1 MGGTAT
7 GLGSPADTRHIEQG
21 QIPRMSTTV
30 IALVGAT
37 AVGKSA
43 VAVELARRIGGE
55 IINADSRQVYRGMA
69 IGTGMP
75 SEEDRGGV
83 PHHLYGISEPDDD
96 FSLGRFL
103 TAAKCAIKGIS
114 ERAKTPIVVGGTGQY
129 VWALLEGWNV
139 PEVAPNPD
147 LREELMERAE
157 ADGRDA
163 LHEELR
169 HLDPAA
175 AEFIHPNNLIRIVRA
190 LEVVR
195 TTGRPFSEQRTQTA
209 PPWDIQL
216 SGISMER
223 EALDARIEQRVDSQ
237 LEAGWVEEV
246 RALLAAGYSPSLSS
260 FRSIGYREIAAH
272 IEGGMPFYEMRQ
284 TIVNKTRRFARTQ
297 FAWFRSDDE
306 RIAWIDA
313 SEDSERLAEQAQAAL
328 GL

>member
-1 MGGTAT
+1 MNR
-7 GLGSPADTRHIEQG
+7 P
-21 QIPRMSTTV
+21 V

-43 VAVELARRIGGE
+43 AAAALARRIDGE

-75 SEEDRGGV
+75 SEDEQCGV

-103 TAAKCAIKGIS
+103 SAAGCAIQDIH
-114 ERAKTPIVVGGTGQY
+114 ERGKTPIVVGGTGQY

-147 LREELMERAE
+147 LRQELMERAE
-157 ADGRDA
+157 ADGRHA

-169 HLDPAA
+169 RLDPAA
-175 AEFIHPNNLIRIVRA
+175 AELIHPNNLIRTVRA

-209 PPWDIQL
+209 PPWDIRIF
-216 SGISMER
+216 GVSMER
-223 EALDARIEQRVDSQ
+223 EALDERIEQRVDRQ
-237 LEAGWVEEV
+237 LQAGWIDEV

-260 FRSIGYREIAAH
+260 FRSIGYREISAY
-272 IEGGMPFYEMRQ
+272 IEGRMPFDDMRQ
-284 TIVNKTRRFARTQ
+284 TIVSKTRRFARTQ
-297 FAWFRSDDE
+297 FAWFGADDE
-306 RIAWIDA
+306 RITWVDA
-313 SEDSERLAEQAQAAL
+313 EEATAL
-328 GL
+328 NLTLSQREKG

>member
-1 MGGTAT
+1 MGT
-7 GLGSPADTRHIEQG
+7 P
-21 QIPRMSTTV
+21 V

-43 VAVELARRIGGE
+43 TAVELARRIGGE

-69 IGTGMP
+69 IGTGVP
-75 SEEDRGGV
+75 CEKERGGV

-103 TAAKCAIKGIS
+103 TAAIYAIQDIR
-114 ERAKTPIVVGGTGQY
+114 EREKTPIVVGGTGQY

-147 LREELMERAE
+147 LRQELMERAE
-157 ADGRDA
+157 AEGRDA

-169 HLDPAA
+169 RLDPAA
-175 AEFIHPNNLIRIVRA
+175 AELIHPNNLIRTVRA

-209 PPWDIQL
+209 PPWDIRI
-216 SGISMER
+216 GGVSMER
-223 EALDARIEQRVDSQ
+223 ETLDARIEQRVDRQ
-237 LEAGWVEEV
+237 LEDGWIDEV
-246 RALLAAGYSPSLSS
+246 KNLLQQGYSPSLSS

-272 IEGGMPFYEMRQ
+272 IKSGMPFDEMRQ
-284 TIVNKTRRFARTQ
+284 TIIHKTRRFARTQ
-297 FAWFRSDDE
+297 FAWFRHDDE
-306 RIAWIDA
+306 RITWMDA
-313 SEDSERLAEQAQAAL
+313 SEDTERLAEQIQTTL

>member
-1 MGGTAT
+1 MGT
-7 GLGSPADTRHIEQG
+7 P
-21 QIPRMSTTV
+21 V

-43 VAVELARRIGGE
+43 AAVALARRIDGE

-75 SEEDRGGV
+75 SEEERGGI

-103 TAAKCAIKGIS
+103 TSAKCAIQDIH

-139 PEVAPNPD
+139 PEVAPDPA
-147 LREELMERAE
+147 LRQELMERAE
-157 ADGRDA
+157 VDGRDA

-169 HLDPAA
+169 RLDPAA
-175 AEFIHPNNLIRIVRA
+175 AELIHPNNLIRIVRA

-195 TTGRPFSEQRTQTA
+195 TTGRPFSEQRTQTT
-209 PPWDIQL
+209 PPWDALI
-216 SGISMER
+216 SGVSMER
-223 EALDARIEQRVDSQ
+223 EALDARIERRVDRQ
-237 LEAGWVEEV
+237 LEAGWIDEV
-246 RALLAAGYSPSLSS
+246 KDLLKQGYSPSLSS

-272 IEGGMPFYEMRQ
+272 IEGRMPWDEMRQ
-284 TIVNKTRRFARTQ
+284 TIVSKTRRFARTQ
-297 FAWFRSDDE
+297 FAWFRADDE
-306 RIAWIDA
+306 RITWFDVTKQPNVAKTTEAIL
-313 SEDSERLAEQAQAAL
+313 E
-328 GL
+328 GLELRGFPLSRE

>member
-1 MGGTAT
+1 MGT
-7 GLGSPADTRHIEQG
+7 P
-21 QIPRMSTTV
+21 V

-43 VAVELARRIGGE
+43 AAVALARRIDGE
-55 IINADSRQVYRGMA
+55 IINADSRQVYRGMR

-75 SEEDRGGV
+75 SEEERGGI

-103 TAAKCAIKGIS
+103 SAATRAIQDIQ
-114 ERAKTPIVVGGTGQY
+114 ERGKTPIVVGGTGQY

-147 LREELMERAE
+147 LRQELMERAE

-175 AEFIHPNNLIRIVRA
+175 AELIHPNNLIRTVRA

-209 PPWDIQL
+209 PPWDTRI
-216 SGISMER
+216 SGVSMER
-223 EALDARIEQRVDSQ
+223 EALDRRIELRVDRQ
-237 LEAGWVEEV
+237 LEAGWVDEV
-246 RALLAAGYSPSLSS
+246 RALLAVGYSPSLSS
-260 FRSIGYREIAAH
+260 FRSIGYREISAH
-272 IEGGMPFYEMRQ
+272 IEGRMPPDEMRQ
-284 TIVNKTRRFARTQ
+284 AIISKTRRFARTQ
-297 FAWFRSDDE
+297 FAWFRADDE
-306 RIAWIDA
+306 RITWTDA
-313 SEDSERLAEQAQAAL
+313 LENSEQLAEQIQITL

>member
-1 MGGTAT
+1 
-7 GLGSPADTRHIEQG
+7 
-21 QIPRMSTTV
+21 MSTPV

-43 VAVELARRIGGE
+43 VAVELARRIDGE

-75 SEEDRGGV
+75 SQEERGGV
-83 PHHLYGISEPDDD
+83 PHHLYGVSEPDDD

-103 TAAKCAIKGIS
+103 TAAKCAIQDIH
-114 ERAKTPIVVGGTGQY
+114 ERGKTPIVVGGTGQY

-139 PEVAPNPD
+139 PEVAPDPD
-147 LREELMERAE
+147 LRQELMERAE
-157 ADGRDA
+157 AEGRDA
-163 LHEELR
+163 LHQELR
-169 HLDPAA
+169 RLDPAA
-175 AEFIHPNNLIRIVRA
+175 AELIHPNNLIRTVRA

-209 PPWDIQL
+209 PPWDIRL

-223 EALDARIEQRVDSQ
+223 EALDARIEQRVDRQ
-237 LEAGWVEEV
+237 LETGWIDEV

-272 IEGGMPFYEMRQ
+272 IEGRMPFDEMRQ
-284 TIVNKTRRFARTQ
+284 AIIHRTRRFARTQ
-297 FAWFRSDDE
+297 FAWFRHEDE
-306 RIAWIDA
+306 RITWIDA
-313 SEDSERLAEQAQAAL
+313 SADIEQLVEQIRAAL

>member
-1 MGGTAT
+1 MGT
-7 GLGSPADTRHIEQG
+7 PI
-21 QIPRMSTTV
+21 

-43 VAVELARRIGGE
+43 AAVALARHIDGE

-75 SEEDRGGV
+75 SEEECGGV

-103 TAAKCAIKGIS
+103 SAATCAIQDIH
-114 ERAKTPIVVGGTGQY
+114 ERGKTPIVVGGTGQY

-147 LREELMERAE
+147 LRQELMERAE

-169 HLDPAA
+169 RLDPAA
-175 AEFIHPNNLIRIVRA
+175 AELIHPNNLIRTVRA
-190 LEVVR
+190 LEVIN

-209 PPWDIQL
+209 PPWDIHIT
-216 SGISMER
+216 GISMER
-223 EALDARIEQRVDSQ
+223 EELDERIERRVDRQ
-237 LEAGWVEEV
+237 LEAGWVDEV
-246 RALLAAGYSPSLSS
+246 RALLAVGYSPSLSS

-272 IEGGMPFYEMRQ
+272 IEGRMSFDDMRQ
-284 TIVNKTRRFARTQ
+284 TIVSKTRRFARTQ
-297 FAWFRSDDE
+297 FAWFRADDE
-306 RIAWIDA
+306 RITWLDA
-313 SEDSERLAEQAQAAL
+313 GENSGRLAELIQTKL

>member
-1 MGGTAT
+1 MGT
-7 GLGSPADTRHIEQG
+7 P
-21 QIPRMSTTV
+21 V

-43 VAVELARRIGGE
+43 VAVTLAQRIDGE

-69 IGTGMP
+69 IGTGIP
-75 SEEDRGGV
+75 SEDERSDV

-103 TAAKCAIKGIS
+103 TAAKCAIQDIF
-114 ERAKTPIVVGGTGQY
+114 ERAKTPILVGGTGQY

-139 PEVAPNPD
+139 PEVAPDPE
-147 LREELMERAE
+147 LRQKLMERAE
-157 ADGRDA
+157 AEGRDT

-169 HLDPAA
+169 RLDPIA
-175 AEFIHPNNLIRIVRA
+175 AELIHPNNLIRTVRA

-195 TTGRPFSEQRTQTA
+195 TTGRPFSEQRTQTP
-209 PPWDIQL
+209 PPWDTRIA
-216 SGISMER
+216 GVSMER
-223 EALDARIEQRVDSQ
+223 EALDVRIEQRVDHQ
-237 LEAGWVEEV
+237 MEAGWVDEV

-272 IEGGMPFYEMRQ
+272 IEGSVQVDEMRQ
-284 TIVNKTRRFARTQ
+284 TIISQTRRFARTQ
-297 FAWFRSDDE
+297 FAWFRANDE
-306 RIAWIDA
+306 RITWVESD
-313 SEDSERLAEQAQAAL
+313 EVSERSSEQIQATL

>member
-1 MGGTAT
+1 MGT
-7 GLGSPADTRHIEQG
+7 P
-21 QIPRMSTTV
+21 V

-43 VAVELARRIGGE
+43 AAVALARHIDGE

-75 SEEDRGGV
+75 SEEERGGM

-103 TAAKCAIKGIS
+103 AAAKCAIQDIN

-139 PEVAPNPD
+139 PEVAPDPD
-147 LREELMERAE
+147 LRQELMERAE
-157 ADGRDA
+157 ADGREA

-169 HLDPAA
+169 RLDPAA
-175 AEFIHPNNLIRIVRA
+175 AELIHPNNLIRTVRA

-209 PPWDIQL
+209 PSWNTTIA
-216 SGISMER
+216 GISMER
-223 EALDARIEQRVDSQ
+223 GGLDARIEQRVDRQ
-237 LEAGWVEEV
+237 LEAGWIDEV
-246 RALLAAGYSPSLSS
+246 KNLLEQGYSPSLSS
-260 FRSIGYREIAAH
+260 FRSIGYREIATH
-272 IEGGMPFYEMRQ
+272 IEGGMPFDEMRQ
-284 TIVNKTRRFARTQ
+284 AIIHKTRRFARTQ
-297 FAWFRSDDE
+297 FAWFRHDDE
-306 RIAWIDA
+306 RITWMDA
-313 SEDSERLAEQAQAAL
+313 SEDSAGLAEQIQAML

>member
-1 MGGTAT
+1 MG
-7 GLGSPADTRHIEQG
+7 
-21 QIPRMSTTV
+21 IPV

-43 VAVELARRIGGE
+43 LAVALAQRIDGE

-69 IGTGMP
+69 IGTGTP
-75 SEEDRGGV
+75 SEEERDGV
-83 PHHLYGISEPDDD
+83 PHHLYGVSEPDDD

-103 TAAKCAIKGIS
+103 TAAKRAIQDMH

-147 LREELMERAE
+147 LRQELMERAE
-157 ADGRDA
+157 TEGRGA
-163 LHEELR
+163 LHQELR
-169 HLDPAA
+169 RLDPAA
-175 AEFIHPNNLIRIVRA
+175 AELIHPNNLIRTVRA

-195 TTGRPFSEQRTQTA
+195 TTSQPFSEQRTQTP
-209 PPWDIQL
+209 PPWDIRL

-223 EALDARIEQRVDSQ
+223 EALDARIEQRINRQ
-237 LEAGWVEEV
+237 LQSGWIDEV
-246 RALLAAGYSPSLSS
+246 KRLLEQGYSLSLSS
-260 FRSIGYREIAAH
+260 FRSIGYREIAAR

-284 TIVNKTRRFARTQ
+284 AIIHRTRRFARTQ
-297 FAWFRSDDE
+297 FAWFRADDE
-306 RIAWIDA
+306 RITWMEA
-313 SEDSERLAEQAQAAL
+313 SEGSERLAEQIQTMW

>member
-1 MGGTAT
+1 MGT
-7 GLGSPADTRHIEQG
+7 P
-21 QIPRMSTTV
+21 V

-43 VAVELARRIGGE
+43 VAVELARRIDGE

-75 SEEDRGGV
+75 SDEERGGV

-103 TAAKCAIKGIS
+103 TAAKCAIQDIH
-114 ERAKTPIVVGGTGQY
+114 ERGKTPIVVGGTGQY

-139 PEVAPNPD
+139 PEVAPDPD
-147 LREELMERAE
+147 LRQELIERAE
-157 ADGRDA
+157 AEGRDA

-169 HLDPAA
+169 RLDPAA
-175 AEFIHPNNLIRIVRA
+175 AELIHPNNLIRTVRA

-209 PPWDIQL
+209 PPWDIRII
-216 SGISMER
+216 GIGMKR
-223 EALDARIEQRVDSQ
+223 EALDARIEQRVDRQ
-237 LEAGWVEEV
+237 LKSGWVDEV
-246 RALLAAGYSPSLSS
+246 RNLLEEGYSPSLSS

-272 IEGGMPFYEMRQ
+272 IEGSMPFDEMRQ
-284 TIVNKTRRFARTQ
+284 AIIHKTRRFARTQ
-297 FAWFRSDDE
+297 FAWFRHEDE
-306 RIAWIDA
+306 RITWIDA
-313 SEDSERLAEQAQAAL
+313 SADTEQLVEQIRAAL
-328 GL
+328 RL